1 MEAVAIIIQ
10 RFTAGAQPEIITQP
24 RDAWVY
30 LYLEIVKQRV

>member
-10 RFTAGAQPEIITQP
+10 RFTTGTQPEIVAQP
-24 RDAWVY
+24 RDAGVY